1 MQDQWSITRRSAL
14 KTLATSGGMAVSA
27 LLPTRPTLPAE
38 KAGDRQSLVDRLR
51 DPLVPI
57 STAFKDDDSMDLK
70 STAEWVDWL
79 IKQGIKLFWTTEGT
93 PRYYCISD
101 RELNDLNQ
109 SVAEVTRG
117 RAVFVAGAPRRYN
130 TAHCIQFSERAAK
143 WGADIVMIQTHWSRH
158 PNADQ
163 AFEHHRAV
171 AEASPLPLFCYSVPG
186 FPTGFLQRILEL
198 PKYVGMKNDSGDF
211 EPQSNFLRT
220 IRQSGRTFVPMTGGT
235 LRPYLYA
242 RHFGSQAFADLLLAG
257 LEPKIVLD
265 FSRYLDKA
273 NYEEAVGIIQKY
285 EEPIMEAFA
294 PLGSHACFRAC
305 RWIKGLAH
313 SPRDR
318 FPEKTLD
325 EEGSRRMRE
334 LLERLELL

>member
-1 MQDQWSITRRSAL
+1 
-14 KTLATSGGMAVSA
+14 MAVSA

-51 DPLVPI
+51 GPLVPI

-70 STAEWVDWL
+70 STAEWVGWL

-93 PRYYCISD
+93 SRYYCISD

-171 AEASPLPLFCYSVPG
+171 AEATATVLLFGP
-186 FPTGFLQRILEL
+186 RIPNRVSTE
-198 PKYVGMKNDSGDF
+198 N
-211 EPQSNFLRT
+211 LR
-220 IRQSGRTFVPMTGGT
+220 
-235 LRPYLYA
+235 A
-242 RHFGSQAFADLLLAG
+242 SQICG
-257 LEPKIVLD
+257 
-265 FSRYLDKA
+265 
-273 NYEEAVGIIQKY
+273 NEE
-285 EEPIMEAFA
+285 
-294 PLGSHACFRAC
+294 
-305 RWIKGLAH
+305 
-313 SPRDR
+313 
-318 FPEKTLD
+318 
-325 EEGSRRMRE
+325 
-334 LLERLELL
+334 